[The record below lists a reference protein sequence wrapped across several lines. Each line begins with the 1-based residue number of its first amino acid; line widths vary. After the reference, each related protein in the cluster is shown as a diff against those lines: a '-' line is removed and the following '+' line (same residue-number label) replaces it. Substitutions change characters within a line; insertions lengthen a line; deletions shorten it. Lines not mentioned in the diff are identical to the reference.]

1 MNGSCILND
10 FRFKLAQAIA
20 LENAKNKMPEP
31 LAISPWMAMSLLQK
45 AIRRGHIQWAL
56 AAAVTLLDV
65 SPDRLW
71 RRLCV
76 TAYEDIGIADLD
88 LVAYVSVSLKGKTV
102 RKELGGEWSV
112 ANHLIQRM
120 CAAPKCRAA
129 DDLMIVAERASQLD
143 QQRFDMTFISAIHEA
158 KGLPNPTNTKL
169 IKATL
174 RGIQRA
180 HGVPQN
186 QVSPL
191 LVEDLTHI
199 ICLMGNDVKSLRNKA
214 LLLIGFAGG
223 LRRSELVALDRDD
236 IEVARQGIIVT
247 IRRSKTDQLGEGRRI
262 GIPNARGPHCPALSL
277 EKWLQRIPDSPGP
290 IFRPVTK
297 AGQIRDTRL
306 STEAIAKIVKGA
318 VTLIGLDS
326 ASYSGHSLRAGLATS
341 AAMHGVSTIAIRR
354 QTGHASD
361 SMLARYVRSGE
372 LFMNNAVGAL
382 L

>member
-1 MNGSCILND
+1 MSYFNTSDNSHLSDPKSDANFKREID
-10 FRFKLAQAIA
+10 FTPNLKDYIQAS
-20 LENAKNKMPEP
+20 
-31 LAISPWMAMSLLQK
+31 ISAN
-45 AIRRGHIQWAL
+45 
-56 AAAVTLLDV
+56 
-65 SPDRLW
+65 
-71 RRLCV
+71 
-76 TAYEDIGIADLD
+76 
-88 LVAYVSVSLKGKTV
+88 TV
-102 RKELGGEWSV
+102 RAYRSDMEHFLSWGGTVPAE
-112 ANHLIQRM
+112 
-120 CAAPKCRAA
+120 PGT
-129 DDLMIVAERASQLD
+129 VAEYLASQAGHLAVSTL
-143 QQRFDMTFISAIHEA
+143 RRRVAAISAIHEA